1 MELHHATL
9 QTAEQPWPLCQVTDW
24 YTGHMDRI
32 MTATEVKAKILA
44 LLDEVA
50 SGEEIEITKHGR
62 VVARLVPASGAQSLK
77 GRLAG
82 VAMSA
87 AAEEDLFTTG
97 ATWNLP

>member
-1 MELHHATL
+1 
-9 QTAEQPWPLCQVTDW
+9 
-24 YTGHMDRI
+24 MDRI

-50 SGEEIEITKHGR
+50 TGDEVEITKHGR

-82 VAMSA
+82 VAMTA
-87 AAEEDLFTTG
+87 AAEADLFTTG
-97 ATWNLP
+97 APWNLP